1 MMIQPSRKTKGRTT
15 KTNDQNDS
23 NKLLIASMSFSKDM
37 PNDRGRVAH
46 DTSFPRC
53 MADQYQVP
61 LLSIVFGNAMPQEV
75 LEMTARL
82 ERTAVQLHGDAMTK

>member
-1 MMIQPSRKTKGRTT
+1 MIHPRRKMNARTL
-15 KTNDQNDS
+15 KRNIQDDAKIS
-23 NKLLIASMSFSKDM
+23 LIALMIFLKNM

-61 LLSIVFGNAMPQEV
+61 LLSIVLGNAAPQAV
-75 LEMTARL
+75 LEMAARP
-82 ERTAVQLHGDAMTK
+82 EGSAVQSHSDAMTK

>member
-1 MMIQPSRKTKGRTT
+1 MVFLK
-15 KTNDQNDS
+15 N
-23 NKLLIASMSFSKDM
+23 M
-37 PNDRGRVAH
+37 PNDRARGAH